1 MNSGFLA
8 LLAFTPI
15 LLSGVLLVAF
25 RMSAKVTMPIVFLV
39 TAAIAMGVWGM
50 SLNRV
55 LASSLQ
61 GLILTAGLL
70 WIIFGAIML
79 LNTLKYSGAISTI
92 RAGFADISP
101 DRRIQVILIAWLFGS
116 FIEGASG
123 FGTPAAVAAPLM
135 VAVGFPA
142 MAAVVFGMMIQ
153 STPVSFGAVGTPMLV
168 GVQGG
173 LDRVALTSALAGKGL
188 EWDALFRVIVSEVAI
203 LHGIC
208 GTLMPLFLI
217 MVMTRFFGRN
227 RSWTEGLSI
236 APFALFAAFA
246 FTIPYMLAGVFLGPE
261 FPSIIGGLLGLLVV
275 TLAARKGFLVPRD
288 TWDFAP
294 PSEWPATWVGT
305 LQMSLDRMGENKISR
320 FMAWLPYVLLALLL
334 VLSRTVKPFGDALKS
349 VNLKFADLLGERG
362 IGGDFQAL
370 YLPGG
375 LLLFVCIL
383 TFFLHRMR
391 AADFMRGVR
400 DSGGTILG
408 AGFVLI
414 FTVPMV
420 RVMINSGVNANDL
433 ASMPISMAR
442 GVADLMGHV
451 YPLLAP
457 SVGAL
462 GAFLAGSNT
471 VSNLMLA
478 QFQFETAGLLTLSG
492 ALMVAL
498 QSVGAAAG
506 NMIAIHNVVA
516 ASATV
521 GLLGREGLTLRITIL
536 PTIYYLVLAGVL
548 GMIGLHVLG
557 LTDPLIGYVTAP
569 VVPK

>member
-1 MNSGFLA
+1 MGDGVLA
-8 LLAFTPI
+8 LLAFAPI
-15 LLSGVLLVAF
+15 LIAGVLLVGF
-25 RMSAKVTMPIVFLV
+25 RMPAKYAMPAVFVLTCV
-39 TAAIAMGVWGM
+39 IAMWAWGV
-50 SLNRV
+50 SFNRV
-55 LASSLQ
+55 AASTLQ

-70 WIIFGAIML
+70 WIIFGAILL

-92 RAGFADISP
+92 RAGFSNISP
-101 DRRIQVILIAWLFGS
+101 DRRIQVILIAWLFGC

-142 MAAVVFGMMIQ
+142 LAAVVFGMMIQ
-153 STPVSFGAVGTPMLV
+153 STPVSFGAVGTPLIV

-173 LDRVALTSALAGKGL
+173 LDKVALTEQLAARGL

-203 LHGIC
+203 VHAIC
-208 GTLMPLFLI
+208 GTLIPLFLV
-217 MVMTRFFGRN
+217 MVMTRYFGRN

-236 APFALFAAFA
+236 LPFALFSAFA
-246 FTIPYMLAGVFLGPE
+246 FTIPYVLAGVFLGPE
-261 FPSIIGGLLGLLVV
+261 FPSILGGLLGLVIV
-275 TLAARKGFLVPRD
+275 TAAVKVGFLVPKD

-294 PSEWPATWVGT
+294 PSEWPSQWVGN
-305 LQMSLDRMGENKISR
+305 LEISMDSLSQKKIGR
-320 FMAWLPYVLLALLL
+320 FMAWLPYVLLALVL
-334 VLSRTVKPFGDALKS
+334 VLSRTVKPIKDALQS
-349 VNLKFADLLGERG
+349 VSIKFANILGEQG
-362 IGGDFQAL
+362 IGGSFDAL

-375 LLLFVCIL
+375 LLILICIV
-383 TFFLHRMR
+383 TYFMHRMR
-391 AADFMRGVR
+391 FADFGRAIK
-400 DSGGTILG
+400 DSGGTIVG

-420 RVMINSGVNANDL
+420 RVMINSGINANDL
-433 ASMPISMAR
+433 ASMPIAMAR
-442 GVADLMGHV
+442 GVADLMGQV

-471 VSNLMLA
+471 VSNLMLS
-478 QFQFETAGLLTLSG
+478 QFQYETATLLGLSG
-492 ALMVAL
+492 ALLVAV

-521 GLLGREGLTLRITIL
+521 GLLGREGITLRITIL
-536 PTIYYLVLAGVL
+536 PTIYYVLLAGL
-548 GMIGLHVLG
+548 IALIALHVVG
-557 LTDPLIGYVTAP
+557 VTDPLMAVQ
-569 VVPK
+569 